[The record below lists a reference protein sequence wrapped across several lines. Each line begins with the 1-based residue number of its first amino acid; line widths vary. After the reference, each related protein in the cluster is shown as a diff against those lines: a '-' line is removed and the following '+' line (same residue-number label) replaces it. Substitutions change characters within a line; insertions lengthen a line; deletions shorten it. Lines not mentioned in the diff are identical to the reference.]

1 MSTKTR
7 KIAALHKAL
16 NQWNDNPHSV
26 DTVEAVKALT
36 VTDSGRWWHGV
47 KREIETPEDMA
58 IFYRYAQDNPVFK
71 DDAQKRHDFRL
82 LKTQDFQIWWRT
94 HPVQRQQMIKLFP
107 TIKILVDQ
115 AKEERAAQVKA
126 AQAKRETEERA
137 AQVKRETEER
147 AAQVK
152 RETEERAA
160 QEEAE
165 RRSKKSIE
173 LVSGPHNPLRDPD
186 DAHRGYTNRM
196 RSHDASYINEPSIG
210 RQNVYIPVY
219 HEEQQLVGY
228 SGNDAISYSD
238 VIPFAVIIFVI
249 FSCLCVVIGC
259 VISAGWFL
267 FGRASA
273 KNAENMKRKEEEHA
287 RIEITD

>member
-1 MSTKTR
+1 
-7 KIAALHKAL
+7 
-16 NQWNDNPHSV
+16 
-26 DTVEAVKALT
+26 
-36 VTDSGRWWHGV
+36 
-47 KREIETPEDMA
+47 MA

-137 AQVKRETEER
+137 AQ
-147 AAQVK
+147 
-152 RETEERAA
+152 
-160 QEEAE
+160 EEAE

-219 HEEQQLVGY
+219 HE
-228 SGNDAISYSD
+228 
-238 VIPFAVIIFVI
+238 
-249 FSCLCVVIGC
+249 
-259 VISAGWFL
+259 
-267 FGRASA
+267 
-273 KNAENMKRKEEEHA
+273 
-287 RIEITD
+287 